1 MSCLGHENE
10 HPVATQRYAQEVNR
24 LLNVLNTLLEG
35 NDYFAGDEYSIAQ
48 ILSG

>member
-24 LLNVLNTLLEG
+24 LFNVLNTLLEG
-35 NDYFAGDEYSIAQ
+35 NDYFAGDEYSIAP